1 MRAQRNHESSCLG
14 RLLRRWRPDRNPLR
28 RGSDRAETAILLL
41 LLFAFVGGAPIAAHA
56 AGTWTYA
63 TSAREAQAQEA
74 NLHQVRATLLQSAE
88 SWNYYQVGGEANARW
103 KAPDGQ
109 VRTGP
114 VFVPSG
120 GAADSTVMIWV
131 NRSGQIADSPLQPSQ
146 VADRADIACTLAI
159 VGLAIT
165 MIIIGLASHW
175 VLDRRRLAAWDA
187 DWLASGPSWPSRR

>member
-1 MRAQRNHESSCLG
+1 MRPRRNPGSSRLG
-14 RLLRRWRPDRNPLR
+14 RLLRRWLPDHNPLR
-28 RGSDRAETAILLL
+28 RGSDRAETAVLLL
-41 LLFAFVGGAPIAAHA
+41 LLFAFVGGAPIAGHV
-56 AGTWTYA
+56 AGSWTYA

-88 SWNYYQVGGEANARW
+88 PWNYYQSGGEANARW

-120 GAADSTVMIWV
+120 AAADSTVMIWV
-131 NRSGQIADSPLQPSQ
+131 NRSGQLEGSPLRPSQ
-146 VADRADIACTLAI
+146 VAGRADMACTLAI

-165 MIIIGLASHW
+165 LIIIGLTGRW
-175 VLDRRRLAAWDA
+175 LLDRRRLAAWDA
-187 DWLASGPSWPSRR
+187 DWLANGPRWTSLR